1 MLVIFP
7 IALRL
12 YLTQKMFRVWT
23 ADVLFF
29 RRVKSKIIM
38 KEVRRI
44 TIPNGIE
51 KQAPLFV
58 GDILNIKIIEIIK
71 LCDKL
76 MEFASVLKLFICF
89 FQVIQSSN
97 ISRIFFKQKCT
108 FNKCIE

>member
-23 ADVLFF
+23 SDVLFC
-29 RRVKSKIIM
+29 RRIKSKFIM
-38 KEVRRI
+38 KDERRI

-51 KQAPLFV
+51 KPAPLFF
-58 GDILNIKIIEIIK
+58 GDILNMKLFEILK
-71 LCDKL
+71 HCSKL

-89 FQVIQSSN
+89 F
-97 ISRIFFKQKCT
+97 K
-108 FNKCIE
+108 